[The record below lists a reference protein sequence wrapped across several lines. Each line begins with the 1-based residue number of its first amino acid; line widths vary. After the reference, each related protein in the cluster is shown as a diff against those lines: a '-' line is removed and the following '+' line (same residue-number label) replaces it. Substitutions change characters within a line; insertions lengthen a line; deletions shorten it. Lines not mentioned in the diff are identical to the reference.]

1 MRKLIGNKTFYK
13 MVIAVAL
20 PIMIQNGITN
30 LVSLLD
36 NIMVGVVGN
45 EQTPAV
51 SIVNQLL
58 FVFNLCIFGGVS
70 GAGIFTAQFHG
81 QKNYKGVRDTFR
93 FKLIIGAIITIISI
107 GIFIIFKDTLIE
119 AYLHEDGSGNDIE
132 LTFKYAVSYLKIML
146 IGLLPF
152 MISQVYSST
161 LRETGETVIP
171 MVASVVAVLV
181 NLCINYVLI
190 FGKLGFP
197 KLGIEG
203 AAIGT
208 VISRYIECAIVVIWV
223 HRHKVKYKFID
234 GAYSKFSV
242 PRDLTKR
249 IVIKGT
255 PLLINEALWA
265 SGMAILMQCYSVR
278 GTSVVTGLAISSTI
292 SNLFNVAFISL
303 GGTVGIIV
311 GPLLGAGKMDEA
323 KDTAYKTITFSV
335 GVCFVMELFMT
346 FIAPIFPEI
355 YNTTNEVK
363 SLATG
368 FIYIC
373 ALCMPIHGFLHSSY
387 FTIRSGGK
395 TWITFLF
402 DSVYLWVICVPLA
415 YALSNYTNLPI
426 LTLYL
431 LCQLV
436 DLIKCLVGYILL
448 KKEVW
453 LENIVESDTKSI
465 EV

>member
-1 MRKLIGNKTFYK
+1 MRKLIGDKAFYR
-13 MVIAVAL
+13 MVIAIAL

-36 NIMVGVVGN
+36 NIMVGLIGS
-45 EQTPAV
+45 EQTTGV

-70 GAGIFTAQFHG
+70 GAGIFTAQYHG
-81 QKNYKGVRDTFR
+81 QKNYEGVRDTFR
-93 FKLIIGAIITIISI
+93 FKCMI
-107 GIFIIFKDTLIE
+107 GIVITLISMGVFIIFNEPLIE
-119 AYLHEDGSGNDIE
+119 AYLHEDGSGNDIA
-132 LTFKYAVSYLKIML
+132 LTFKHAVSYLKIML

-152 MISQVYSST
+152 MVSQVYSST
-161 LRETGETVIP
+161 LRETGETVVP
-171 MVASVVAVLV
+171 MIASVIAVLI

-197 KLGIEG
+197 KLGVQG

-208 VISRYIECAIVVIWV
+208 VISRYIECIVVVAWT
-223 HRHKVKYKFID
+223 HRHKEKYKFIK
-234 GAYSKFSV
+234 GAYRKFTV
-242 PRDLTKR
+242 PVDLAKR
-249 IVIKGT
+249 ILIKGT
-255 PLLINEALWA
+255 PLLVNEALWA

-278 GTSVVTGLAISSTI
+278 GTSVVTGLAISSAI
-292 SNLFNVAFISL
+292 SNLFNIAFISL

-311 GPLLGAGKMDEA
+311 GPLLGAGKMEEA
-323 KDTAYKTITFSV
+323 KDTAYKMITFSV
-335 GVCFVMELFMT
+335 GVCFIMGVFMAC
-346 FIAPIFPEI
+346 IAPLFPQIYSTSAEI
-355 YNTTNEVK
+355 K

-373 ALCMPIHGFLHSSY
+373 ALCMPIHGFLHASY

-402 DSVYLWVICVPLA
+402 DSVYLWVVCVPLA
-415 YALSNYTNLPI
+415 YALSNYTGIPI

-431 LCQLV
+431 VCQLV

-448 KKEVW
+448 KKEIW
-453 LENIVESDTKSI
+453 LENIVENNIKDVQI
-465 EV
+465 